1 MRTVNKVI
9 LIGNVARDPL
19 IKSVE
24 NNKKVALFTVAT
36 NRVIKNARG
45 EVINEA
51 EYSSCVAWGVLAE
64 RCEQFLVKGKLVYI
78 EGRLR
83 TRITP
88 KEDGTKSYRTEVVIG
103 NLIFLNK
110 RSDFAEAGVETGS
123 HTEEVV
129 EHDEFVEDTLDDDR
143 F

>member
-83 TRITP
+83 TRITQ
-88 KEDGTKSYRTEVVIG
+88 KDDGTKSYRTEVVIG

-110 RSDFAEAGVETGS
+110 RSDFAEAGVDTG
-123 HTEEVV
+123 HTDELDHE
-129 EHDEFVEDTLDDDR
+129 EFVDEVSEDDDR